1 MDHVLLL
8 LFTAQVTF
16 IAAVM
21 CLSMCLRIRPVIS
34 TSTLFY
40 GCLASHILLLLAFYS
55 PIYVAACLLNVL
67 GEVIAVVIG
76 APQSKFPDI
85 FYGTGYGY
93 EDDAEAYCWYLLH
106 WIWSDSVKVVACC
119 VLSVLVSAIIFLTL
133 RVWSC
138 LFPSRRQRIQ
148 RMQEYTARIRAE
160 TRAIENHMKA
170 EHGWTDEDFEGL
182 RRLGGGNDE
191 AVRARR
197 RSFADGVMARRERE
211 QEQRRETIAR
221 VREDI
226 ARIHESEA
234 RLNEQRTAEL
244 RGQRGRLRRN
254 QARAADWGR
263 RLRENA
269 TGEHERRVAEA
280 EERVARRHVAT
291 VDLQERIAAQER
303 YEEGMRSLN
312 RQTAAV
318 QKEIDRLQAATT
330 RAQPAVDA
338 TADAQDSNPASRFEA
353 TA

>member
-1 MDHVLLL
+1 ML
-8 LFTAQVTF
+8 
-16 IAAVM
+16 
-21 CLSMCLRIRPVIS
+21 
-34 TSTLFY
+34 
-40 GCLASHILLLLAFYS
+40 GFYS
-55 PIYVAACLLNVL
+55 PMYIAACLLNFL
-67 GEVIAVVIG
+67 GDCLAVVTT
-76 APQSKFPDI
+76 ASQTDFPDI
-85 FYGTGYGY
+85 FYGSGYGY
-93 EDDAEAYCWYLLH
+93 EDDAKAYCWYLLH

-119 VLSVLVSAIIFLTL
+119 VFSVLVSAIIFLTL
-133 RVWSC
+133 RMWSR

-148 RMQEYTARIRAE
+148 RMQEHTARIRAE
-160 TRAIENHMKA
+160 TLAIENHMKS

-191 AVRARR
+191 AAHARL

-221 VREDI
+221 VEENL
-226 ARIHESEA
+226 ARIIESEA

-254 QARAADWGR
+254 QARAADFGR

-269 TGEHERRVAEA
+269 RGEHERRVAEA
-280 EERVARRHVAT
+280 EERVARRHVVI

-303 YEEGMRSLN
+303 YEEGMQSLN

-318 QKEIDRLQAATT
+318 QEEIDRLQAATT
-330 RAQPAVDA
+330 RARLAVDA
-338 TADAQDSNPASRFEA
+338 TADAQDTDPASGSKA